1 MQTNH
6 TLETLHRL
14 KLSGMAQAFLQQL
27 EQPDAQAL
35 SFEERFSMLVDR
47 EATSRENRR
56 MIRLL
61 QLARLKHDACV
72 EDINYRQQRGLDR
85 SLMANLITC
94 DWISKHHNLHLTGP
108 TGTGKSWLACALG
121 HQACRHGLTVR
132 YERVGLLLDSLRIA
146 RGDGSFGK
154 RLLQLSRI
162 DLLILDD
169 FALKPLTQSERHDLL
184 EVIED
189 RHGAR
194 STLMTSQLPTS
205 RWHEYVNEP
214 TVADALLDRLL
225 QNAHKIDLKGESMR
239 KNRPA
244 LTR

>member
-1 MQTNH
+1 
-6 TLETLHRL
+6 
-14 KLSGMAQAFLQQL
+14 MAQAFLQQL
-27 EQPDAQAL
+27 EQPGAQAL

-56 MIRLL
+56 MIQLL

-85 SLMANLITC
+85 SLMANLIKC

-189 RHGAR
+189 RHGAC

-205 RWHEYVNEP
+205 RWQRNAHDVNEP

>member
-1 MQTNH
+1 MLNNQT
-6 TLETLHRL
+6 LDQLRRL
-14 KLSGMAQAFLQQL
+14 RLSGMAAAFTQQL
-27 EQPDAQAL
+27 EQPELQAL
-35 SFEERFSMLVDR
+35 SFEERFSLLLDR
-47 EATSRENRR
+47 ELTQRENRR
-56 MIRLL
+56 LHRLL
-61 QLARLKHDACV
+61 QLSRLRQQACV
-72 EDINYRQQRGLDR
+72 EDIDYKHRRGLER
-85 SLMANLITC
+85 SLMATLITC

-214 TVADALLDRLL
+214 TVADALLDR
-225 QNAHKIDLKGESMR
+225 
-239 KNRPA
+239 
-244 LTR
+244 

>member
-1 MQTNH
+1 
-6 TLETLHRL
+6 
-14 KLSGMAQAFLQQL
+14 
-27 EQPDAQAL
+27 
-35 SFEERFSMLVDR
+35 MLVDR
-47 EATSRENRR
+47 EATSRENRK

-61 QLARLKHDACV
+61 LLARLRHNACV
-72 EDINYRQQRGLDR
+72 EDIDFKQKRGLDR
-85 SLMANLITC
+85 SLMATLVSC
-94 DWISKHHNLHLTGP
+94 DWITKRHNLHLTGP

-121 HQACRHGLTVR
+121 HQACRLGLTVR

-154 RLLQLSRI
+154 RLLQVRKI

-169 FALKPLTQSERHDLL
+169 FALKPLTQGERHDLL
-184 EVIED
+184 EVVED

-194 STLMTSQLPTS
+194 STLMTSQLPTA

-225 QNAHKIDLKGESMR
+225 QNAYKIELKGESMR
-239 KNRPA
+239 KTGPA
-244 LTR
+244 